1 MPPSIIL
8 EVLKITEAEMELRD
22 ATREAEQAR
31 EARTAEQITAAAG
44 PLAEEQEDLV
54 FRTDNVIQDIRE
66 LPEGEFEFEREI
78 QMLRGARAAMDEAFV
93 LLDDELTSAPT
104 VAAETEAI
112 ELLLRSRRSGGAGGG
127 GGSTP
132 GSGGNGGTDA
142 TSALALAGRAIGA
155 KEEVEERDVDRS
167 TSRTASRIPAEFI
180 EVLGRYFDA
189 LEGR

>member
-31 EARTAEQITAAAG
+31 EARTAEQITTAAG